1 MKKSF
6 LLLAVV
12 AGMTISASA
21 LSNGTKTGTFE
32 REQVDTVKTKTDS
45 TVEDTVKKVAMVI
58 KSDTTVNK
66 SDTT

>member
-45 TVEDTVKKVAMVI
+45 TV
-58 KSDTTVNK
+58 NK
-66 SDTT
+66 SDTTLCTPNSRGILVKGEDC